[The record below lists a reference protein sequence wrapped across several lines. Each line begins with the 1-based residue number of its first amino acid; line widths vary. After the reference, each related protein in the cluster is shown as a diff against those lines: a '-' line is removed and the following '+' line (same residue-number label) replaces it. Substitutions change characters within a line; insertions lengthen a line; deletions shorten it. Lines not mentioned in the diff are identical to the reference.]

1 MIGNT
6 NVILKEDKKGEYMQ
20 NMNWNYPTN
29 IWFGVDRAKQIQEAC
44 NQLNVKNPLI
54 VTDPGLLK
62 TPIIDQINSDLSKKT
77 TVYSEVQGNP
87 TGSNVTNGVKVFLDG
102 NHDGV
107 IAIGG
112 GSGMDAGK
120 GIAFLAH
127 QSLPLWDFEDIGDW
141 WTKADSSVIKPIIA
155 IPTTAGTGSEVGRAG
170 VFLNEDNH
178 KKKIIFHPKMLPEIA
193 ILDPSLTLNLP
204 KGITAGT
211 GMDALAHC
219 IEAFSSPFYHPMA
232 EGTAVEGLRLVK
244 ENIQEVYHNGIN
256 IEARAHMLVASMM
269 GAAAFQKGLGAIHS
283 ITHPVNSLYHTHH
296 GTTNGTVMP
305 FVLNF
310 NRSVIE
316 KKFDRLAKFLN
327 ISNGFEGVV
336 NWIIELKKEMEIP
349 ETLKEMGVKKGD
361 EVKLAPLAQEDP
373 STGGNPLEMSED
385 KFQELILNCIE
396 GNY

>member
-1 MIGNT
+1 
-6 NVILKEDKKGEYMQ
+6 MQ
-20 NMNWNYPTN
+20 NMNWNYPTTV
-29 IWFGVDRAKQIQEAC
+29 WFGLDRSKQVQQAC
-44 NQLNVKNPLI
+44 DTLGIKNPLI
-54 VTDPGLLK
+54 VTDPGLLQ
-62 TPIIDQINSDLSKKT
+62 TPIIEEINSNLSSKT
-77 TVYSEVQGNP
+77 NVYSDVQGNP
-87 TGSNVTNGVKVFLDG
+87 TGSNVTNGVKVFLEG

-127 QSLPLWDFEDIGDW
+127 QKRPLWDFEDIGDW
-141 WTKADSSVIKPIIA
+141 WTRADSKVIKPIIA

-170 VFLNEDNH
+170 VFLNEDNQ
-178 KKKIIFHPKMLPEIA
+178 KKKIIFHPKMLPQIA
-193 ILDPSLTLNLP
+193 ILDPSLTINLP

-219 IEAFSSPFYHPMA
+219 LEAYSSPFYHPMA
-232 EGTAVEGLRLVK
+232 EGTALEGLRLVK
-244 ENIQEVYHNGIN
+244 ENIQEVFHNGKN

-305 FVLNF
+305 FVLNY

-316 KKFDRLAKFLN
+316 DKFVRLANFLD
-327 ISNGFEGVV
+327 IKGGFDGIVQWV
-336 NWIIELKKEMEIP
+336 IDLKKEMEIP
-349 ETLKEMGVKKGD
+349 ETLKDMGVQPGD

-373 STGGNPLEMSED
+373 STGGNPLEMTEE
-385 KFQELILNCIE
+385 KFQELIANCIS
-396 GNY
+396 GKY

>member
-1 MIGNT
+1 
-6 NVILKEDKKGEYMQ
+6 MQ

-29 IWFGVDRAKQIQEAC
+29 VWFGVDRSKQIQAAC
-44 NQLNVKNPLI
+44 DSLNMKKPLI
-54 VTDPGLLK
+54 VTDPGLLE
-62 TPIIDQINSDLSKKT
+62 TTIIDQINGELSSKT
-77 TVYSEVQGNP
+77 NVYSDVQGNP
-87 TGSNVTNGVKVFLDG
+87 TGTNVNNGVKVFLEG

-127 QSLPLWDFEDIGDW
+127 QKRPLWDFEDIGDW
-141 WTKADSSVIKPIIA
+141 WTRADSSVIKPIIA

-170 VFLNEDNH
+170 VFLNEENK
-178 KKKIIFHPKMLPEIA
+178 KKKIIFHPKMLPQIS

-219 IEAFSSPFYHPMA
+219 IEAYSSPFYHPMA

-244 ENIQEVYHNGIN
+244 ENIQEVYHNGNN

-310 NRSVIE
+310 NRSTIE
-316 KKFDRLAKFLN
+316 KKFDRLANFLG
-327 ISNGFEGVV
+327 IPNGFEGVV
-336 NWIIELKKEMEIP
+336 NWIVELKKEMEIP
-349 ETLKEMGVKKGD
+349 ETLKDMGVNEGD

-373 STGGNPLEMSED
+373 STGANPVEMTEE
-385 KFQELILNCIE
+385 KFQELILNCIN
-396 GNY
+396 GKY

>member
-1 MIGNT
+1 
-6 NVILKEDKKGEYMQ
+6 MQ

-29 IWFGVDRAKQIQEAC
+29 VWFGPDRSKQVQQAC
-44 NQLNVKNPLI
+44 DVLGVKNPLI
-54 VTDPGLLK
+54 VTDPGLLQ
-62 TPIIDQINSDLSKKT
+62 TPIIEEINSNLSSKT
-77 TVYSEVQGNP
+77 NIYSDVQGNP
-87 TGSNVTNGVKVFLDG
+87 TGTNVTNGVKVFLEG

-127 QSLPLWDFEDIGDW
+127 QSRPLWDFEDIGDW
-141 WTKADSSVIKPIIA
+141 WTRADSDVIKPIIA

-219 IEAFSSPFYHPMA
+219 LEAYSSPFYHPMA
-232 EGTAVEGLRLVK
+232 EGTALEGLRLVK
-244 ENIQEVYHNGIN
+244 ENIQEVYHNGKN

-305 FVLNF
+305 FVLNY
-310 NRSVIE
+310 NRSTIE
-316 KKFDRLAKFLN
+316 DKFVRLANFLD
-327 ISNGFEGVV
+327 IKGGFDGIVQWV
-336 NWIIELKKEMEIP
+336 IDLKKEMEIP
-349 ETLKEMGVKKGD
+349 ETLKDMGVEPGD

-373 STGGNPLEMSED
+373 STGGNPLEMTEE
-385 KFQELILNCIE
+385 KFQELILNCIS
-396 GNY
+396 GKY

>member
-1 MIGNT
+1 
-6 NVILKEDKKGEYMQ
+6 
-20 NMNWNYPTN
+20 MNWNYPTTV
-29 IWFGVDRAKQIQEAC
+29 WFGPDRSKQAQQAC
-44 NQLNVKNPLI
+44 DTLGIKNPLI
-54 VTDPGLLK
+54 VTDPGLLQ
-62 TPIIDQINSDLSKKT
+62 TPIIEEINSNLSSKT
-77 TVYSEVQGNP
+77 NVYSDVQGNP
-87 TGSNVTNGVKVFLDG
+87 TGSNVTNGVKVFLEG

-127 QSLPLWDFEDIGDW
+127 QKRPLWDFEDIGDW
-141 WTKADSSVIKPIIA
+141 WTRADSKVIKPIIA

-170 VFLNEDNH
+170 VFLNEDNQ
-178 KKKIIFHPKMLPEIA
+178 KKKIIFHPKMLPQIA
-193 ILDPSLTLNLP
+193 ILDPSLTINLP

-219 IEAFSSPFYHPMA
+219 LEAYSSPFYHPMA
-232 EGTAVEGLRLVK
+232 EGTALEGLRLVK
-244 ENIQEVYHNGIN
+244 ENIQEVFHNGKN

-305 FVLNF
+305 FVLNY

-316 KKFDRLAKFLN
+316 DKFVRLANFLD
-327 ISNGFEGVV
+327 IKGGFDGIVQWV
-336 NWIIELKKEMEIP
+336 IDLKKEMEIP
-349 ETLKEMGVKKGD
+349 ETLKEMGVQPGD

-373 STGGNPLEMSED
+373 STGGNPLEMTEQ
-385 KFQELILNCIE
+385 KFQELIANCIS
-396 GNY
+396 GKY

>member
-1 MIGNT
+1 
-6 NVILKEDKKGEYMQ
+6 MQ

-77 TVYSEVQGNP
+77 SVYSEVQGNP
-87 TGSNVTNGVKVFLDG
+87 TGSSVTNGVKVFLDG

>member
-1 MIGNT
+1 
-6 NVILKEDKKGEYMQ
+6 MQ

-29 IWFGVDRAKQIQEAC
+29 IWFGPDRSQQIQQAC
-44 NQLNVKNPLI
+44 DALGIKNPLI
-54 VTDPGLLK
+54 VTDPGLLQ
-62 TPIIDQINSDLSKKT
+62 TAIIDEINSNLSSKT
-77 TVYSEVQGNP
+77 NIYSDVQGNP
-87 TGSNVTNGVKVFLDG
+87 TGSNVTNGVKVFLEG

-127 QSLPLWDFEDIGDW
+127 QSRPLWDFEDIGDW
-141 WTKADSSVIKPIIA
+141 WTRADSDVIKPIIA

-178 KKKIIFHPKMLPEIA
+178 KKKIIFHPKMLPQIA
-193 ILDPSLTLNLP
+193 ILDPSLTINLP

-219 IEAFSSPFYHPMA
+219 LEAYSSPFYHPMA
-232 EGTAVEGLRLVK
+232 EGTALEGLRLVK
-244 ENIQEVYHNGIN
+244 ENIQEVYHNGKN

-305 FVLNF
+305 FVLNY
-310 NRSVIE
+310 NRSMIE
-316 KKFDRLAKFLN
+316 DKFVRLASFLD
-327 ISNGFEGVV
+327 IKGGFDGIVQWV
-336 NWIIELKKEMEIP
+336 IDLKKEMEIP
-349 ETLKEMGVKKGD
+349 ETLKDMGVEPGD

-373 STGGNPLEMSED
+373 STGGNPLEMTEE
-385 KFQELILNCIE
+385 KFQELILNCIS
-396 GNY
+396 GKY

>member
-1 MIGNT
+1 
-6 NVILKEDKKGEYMQ
+6 MQ

-29 IWFGVDRAKQIQEAC
+29 VWFGPDRSKQVQQAC
-44 NQLNVKNPLI
+44 DVLGVKNPLI
-54 VTDPGLLK
+54 VTDPGLLQ
-62 TPIIDQINSDLSKKT
+62 TPIIEEINFNLSSKTNIYSD
-77 TVYSEVQGNP
+77 VQGNP
-87 TGSNVTNGVKVFLDG
+87 TGTNVTNGVKVFLEG

-127 QSLPLWDFEDIGDW
+127 QSRPLWDFEDIGDW
-141 WTKADSSVIKPIIA
+141 WTRADSDVIKPIIA

-178 KKKIIFHPKMLPEIA
+178 KKKIIFHPKMLPQIA

-219 IEAFSSPFYHPMA
+219 LEAYSSPFYHPMA
-232 EGTAVEGLRLVK
+232 EGTALEGLRLVK
-244 ENIQEVYHNGIN
+244 ENIQEVYHNGKN

-305 FVLNF
+305 FVLNY
-310 NRSVIE
+310 NRSTIE
-316 KKFDRLAKFLN
+316 DKFVRLANFLD
-327 ISNGFEGVV
+327 IKGGFDGIVQWV
-336 NWIIELKKEMEIP
+336 IDLKKEMEIP
-349 ETLKEMGVKKGD
+349 ETLKDMGVELGD

-373 STGGNPLEMSED
+373 STGGNPLEMTEE
-385 KFQELILNCIE
+385 KFQELILNCIS
-396 GNY
+396 GKY

>member
-1 MIGNT
+1 
-6 NVILKEDKKGEYMQ
+6 MQ

-29 IWFGVDRAKQIQEAC
+29 VWFGPDRSHQIQQAC
-44 NQLNVKNPLI
+44 DGLNIKKPLI
-54 VTDPGLLK
+54 VTDPGLLQ
-62 TPIIDQINSDLSKKT
+62 TPIIDEINSNLSTKT
-77 TVYSEVQGNP
+77 NVYSDVQGNP
-87 TGSNVTNGVKVFLDG
+87 TGSNVTNGVKVFLEG

-127 QSLPLWDFEDIGDW
+127 QTRPLWDFEDIGDW
-141 WTKADSSVIKPIIA
+141 WTRADSDVIKPIIA

-178 KKKIIFHPKMLPEIA
+178 KKKIVFHPKMLPQIA
-193 ILDPSLTLNLP
+193 ILDPSLTINLP

-219 IEAFSSPFYHPMA
+219 LEAYSSPFYHPMA
-232 EGTAVEGLRLVK
+232 EGTALEGLRLVK
-244 ENIQEVYHNGIN
+244 ENIQEVYHNGKN

-305 FVLNF
+305 FVLNY
-310 NRSVIE
+310 NRSTIDD
-316 KKFDRLAKFLN
+316 KFVRLANFLD
-327 ISNGFEGVV
+327 IKGGFDGIVQWV
-336 NWIIELKKEMEIP
+336 IDLKKEMEIP
-349 ETLKEMGVKKGD
+349 ETLKDMGVQPGD

-373 STGGNPLEMSED
+373 STGGNPLEMTEE
-385 KFQELILNCIE
+385 KFQELIANCIS
-396 GNY
+396 GKY

>member
-1 MIGNT
+1 
-6 NVILKEDKKGEYMQ
+6 
-20 NMNWNYPTN
+20 MNWNYPTTV
-29 IWFGVDRAKQIQEAC
+29 WFGPDRSKQAQQAC
-44 NQLNVKNPLI
+44 DTLGIKNPLI
-54 VTDPGLLK
+54 VTDPGLLQ
-62 TPIIDQINSDLSKKT
+62 TPIIEEINSNLSSKT
-77 TVYSEVQGNP
+77 NVYSDVQGNP
-87 TGSNVTNGVKVFLDG
+87 TGSNVTNGVKVFLEG

-127 QSLPLWDFEDIGDW
+127 QKRPLWDFEDIGDW
-141 WTKADSSVIKPIIA
+141 WTRADSKVIKPIIA

-170 VFLNEDNH
+170 VFLNEDNQ
-178 KKKIIFHPKMLPEIA
+178 KKKIIFHPKMLPQIA
-193 ILDPSLTLNLP
+193 ILDPSLTINLP

-219 IEAFSSPFYHPMA
+219 LEAYSSPFYHPMA
-232 EGTAVEGLRLVK
+232 EGTALEGLRLVK
-244 ENIQEVYHNGIN
+244 ENIQEVFHNGKN

-305 FVLNF
+305 FVLNY

-316 KKFDRLAKFLN
+316 DKFVRLANFLD
-327 ISNGFEGVV
+327 IKGGFDGIVQWV
-336 NWIIELKKEMEIP
+336 IDLKKEMEIP
-349 ETLKEMGVKKGD
+349 ETLKDMGVQPGD

-373 STGGNPLEMSED
+373 STGGNPLEMTEE
-385 KFQELILNCIE
+385 KFQELIAKCIS
-396 GNY
+396 GKY

>member
-1 MIGNT
+1 
-6 NVILKEDKKGEYMQ
+6 
-20 NMNWNYPTN
+20 MNWNYPTN

>member
-1 MIGNT
+1 
-6 NVILKEDKKGEYMQ
+6 MQ

-29 IWFGVDRAKQIQEAC
+29 IWFGIDRAKQIQEAC

-77 TVYSEVQGNP
+77 NVYSEVQGNP

-204 KGITAGT
+204 KSITAGT

-244 ENIQEVYHNGIN
+244 ENIQEVYHNGSN
-256 IEARAHMLVASMM
+256 IEARANMLVASMM